1 MASQVKQIQKKGNKN
16 KRKQN
21 KIISNQTMRL
31 LMDVSKNIKKISE
44 EINELINK

>member
-16 KRKQN
+16 KLKQN
-21 KIISNQTMRL
+21 KIISNQTMKL

-44 EINELINK
+44 